1 MKLYSLVPGS
11 GADHRAWLAT
21 SPLTVPRESA
31 CTLVRLR
38 KKKRRRK
45 KEEQPW
51 QSAGAGGDM
60 RSTFWCVR
68 WRRSLSEW
76 SSWALT
82 HPVVCGTAEN
92 DLLVCVNSKQKYA
105 RGVPQS
111 LVNKKWRFTSHCCLG
126 LKKKKKTR
134 WKPSSVWE
142 NLGCKQF
149 NVYWHLFLTMCIL
162 DKCNQQEWGIF
173 WHGYKVKSLWNCQKT
188 CHTQKMYFEILLKLT
203 TGIIFHGYKIP
214 QQCLMCYLWQQMRA
228 KPNESTMTIFS
239 FGLHFQ
245 NHINIKTIQYCEW
258 LWFRLD
264 DTVKHFPSVSVKPIG
279 QSTGKLTSDFV
290 IKHLIKKVHYSQK
303 FMTLF

>member
-1 MKLYSLVPGS
+1 MTITLFSTHPFISVCIAPFSLKMKLYSLVPGS

-21 SPLTVPRESA
+21 SPLTVPRESV
-31 CTLVRLR
+31 CTLLVRLR
-38 KKKRRRK
+38 KKNGRK

-126 LKKKKKTR
+126 WKKKK
-134 WKPSSVWE
+134 
-142 NLGCKQF
+142 
-149 NVYWHLFLTMCIL
+149 
-162 DKCNQQEWGIF
+162 DKM
-173 WHGYKVKSLWNCQKT
+173 KA
-188 CHTQKMYFEILLKLT
+188 LK
-203 TGIIFHGYKIP
+203 
-214 QQCLMCYLWQQMRA
+214 CLR
-228 KPNESTMTIFS
+228 ES
-239 FGLHFQ
+239 GLQ
-245 NHINIKTIQYCEW
+245 AI
-258 LWFRLD
+258 
-264 DTVKHFPSVSVKPIG
+264 
-279 QSTGKLTSDFV
+279 
-290 IKHLIKKVHYSQK
+290 
-303 FMTLF
+303 